1 MEWSEQLQAAHRGL
15 SPQDLAFREAAR
27 RSPELLRR
35 ETFRKLA
42 DDKGFIAGTLQPWLT
57 FLGPE
62 KLAELSG
69 VSVGLARLLRQVPE
83 RVLGND
89 PVQVHDY
96 YGIETPDTLALFLGR
111 PNGMDTAI
119 GRGDLIETPEG
130 FRCVEFNFTPNL
142 GGWETAS
149 IAGLHLGIPATARYL
164 SEHGIRPVYTST
176 GRKLFVHLIRT
187 ALAQGTCPDGEL
199 NVALVLPAQ
208 MPLDPDVPAS
218 PGIVRLREDFAEAFQ
233 EAGGRL
239 SGEILPCHFA
249 DLTAVRNYLF
259 LGKARVHAVVEFCD
273 EPTAP
278 TVFRSFKAEKLTL
291 LNGPLRAVLSSKLNL
306 ALLSES
312 EAAGGVY
319 GPEESAFIRR
329 HVPWTRRVTRGTT
342 PFRGETV
349 ALPDLLASNREA
361 LVLKEA
367 RSTGGRDV
375 ALGIYTPEARWEE
388 LVREALDGGGW
399 VVQEK
404 LESLPYLYQAG
415 DEGAVPHDMIWGPF
429 VFGDEYGGVIL
440 RMQPKSVRGAVNSA
454 LGATSGIVI
463 EV

>member
-1 MEWSEQLQAAHRGL
+1 MEWSEPLQTAHRGL
-15 SPQDLAFREAAR
+15 SPQDLAFREAAL

-62 KLAELSG
+62 KLAELKT

-89 PVQVHDY
+89 PVKVHDY
-96 YGIETPDTLALFLGR
+96 YGIENPETLALFLSR
-111 PNGMDTAI
+111 PHGMDTSI
-119 GRGDLIETPEG
+119 GRGDLIETAEG

-164 SEHGIRPVYTST
+164 AEHGIPARYTST
-176 GRKLFVHLIRT
+176 GRQLFVHLIRT

-208 MPLDPDVPAS
+208 IPLDREAPAA
-218 PGIVRLREDFAEAFQ
+218 VRMREDFAEACQ
-233 EAGGRL
+233 ETAGQL

-259 LGKARVHAVVEFCD
+259 LGKSRIHAVVEFCD
-273 EPTAP
+273 EPTSP

-291 LNGPLRAVLSSKLNL
+291 LNGPLRAILSSKLNL
-306 ALLSES
+306 ALLSEA
-312 EAAGGVY
+312 EAAGGIY
-319 GPEESAFIRR
+319 GPEDSAFIRR

-342 PFRGETV
+342 PFCGETV
-349 ALPDLLASNREA
+349 AFPDLLAAHREE

-375 ALGIYTPEARWEE
+375 AIGIYTPPARWEE
-388 LVREALDGGGW
+388 LSREALESGGW
-399 VVQEK
+399 VVQER

-429 VFGDEYGGVIL
+429 VFGDEYAGVIL
-440 RMQPKSVRGAVNSA
+440 RMQPKAVHGAVNSA